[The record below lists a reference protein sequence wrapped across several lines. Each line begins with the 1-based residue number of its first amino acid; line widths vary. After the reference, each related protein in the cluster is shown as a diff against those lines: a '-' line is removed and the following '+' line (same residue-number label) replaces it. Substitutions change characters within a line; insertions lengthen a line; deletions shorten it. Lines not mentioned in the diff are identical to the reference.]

1 MVQIQGVELELWLGL
16 AAAIGF
22 GALWAMKKYQ
32 EINKD
37 GKISLKEI
45 IDTVEESE
53 EHIDTIV
60 EKVEEVEVAMKE
72 TRKCS
77 VCGETGHNKRTC
89 EKEDCPEDEE

>member
-1 MVQIQGVELELWLGL
+1 MEINGVQLEVWLGL

-22 GALWAMKKYQ
+22 GALWALKKYQ

-37 GKISLKEI
+37 GKITLDEI

-53 EHIDTIV
+53 EHIDKI
-60 EKVEEVEVAMKE
+60 VEEVEKIEKE
-72 TRKCS
+72 LKARKCS

-89 EKEDCPEDEE
+89 DKEDCPEDE